1 MRLSCISPVIIALL
15 CGLLPLASPGNAE
28 KWPAQS
34 ITPSDPEENDRSIHS
49 NTVTKETI
57 EIPGWSSE
65 TKKTKILI
73 SNATSVRLE
82 CKLSSDS
89 GDCDVAWQHGSEK
102 LLNAT
107 NTSENKCHTVY
118 EFQLSDP
125 TKIGTYSCIFN
136 RSSEVRAEFHITVPP
151 VKGADKPFVTY
162 NGDSIVMKCDSSK
175 YNPIEW
181 IWYKVNESEKV
192 QLNMSQGS
200 TKYVLEHKR
209 ANETKLHVSDLSEE
223 DDGTYICK
231 AVFKVG
237 ESEGHVKL
245 SVLSYMVPLKVFF
258 IIAAEVAVLV
268 TVILIYEMQTKKKQ
282 SQPEDQNDTEQAEN
296 LKSEE
301 SDSAETSTAR
311 QRKV

>member
-1 MRLSCISPVIIALL
+1 MRLSCISPLINALL
-15 CGLLPLASPGNAE
+15 CGLLAAE

-34 ITPSDPEENDRSIHS
+34 ITPSDPVENDRNVLS
-49 NTVTKETI
+49 NAVVKETI
-57 EIPGWSSE
+57 EIKDWSAE
-65 TKKTKILI
+65 TQKRKILI

-89 GDCDVAWQHGSEK
+89 GDCDVVWQHESEK
-102 LLNAT
+102 LLNVN
-107 NTSENKCHTVY
+107 NTAGNTCHTVY

-125 TKIGTYSCIFN
+125 SKTGIYTCIFN
-136 RSSEVRAEFHITVPP
+136 RSSEVRAEFHISVPT

-162 NGDSIVMKCDSSK
+162 NGDSVVMKCDSSK

-192 QLNMSQGS
+192 QLNMSLDS
-200 TKYVLEHKR
+200 TKYVVEHKR
-209 ANETKLHVSDLSEE
+209 ANETKLHVSDLSEK
-223 DDGTYICK
+223 DSGTYICK

-245 SVLSYMVPLKVFF
+245 SVLSYMVPLRIFF

-268 TVILIYEMQTKKKQ
+268 AVILLYEMQTKKKP
-282 SQPEDQNDTEQAEN
+282 SQPEAQNDTEQAEN

-301 SDSAETSTAR
+301 SSSVETSAAR